1 MEKTK
6 NYIRYDEVLTDEEIL
21 MYAKVIDQFK
31 RENIQFIDVKSIFLK
46 QGIELDVKTND
57 FSLTKMTTEQANII
71 NKRIIEQNYIYNDI
85 NYFILNSANFKNVI
99 FIMDYKAIEVL
110 ANSGIREYQQTLIG
124 ILKTQ
129 LRISYDK
136 DEILTKKRSQW
147 KRKINELESQLS
159 KKR

>member
-57 FSLTKMTTEQANII
+57 FSLTKMTAEQANII

-85 NYFILNSANFKNVI
+85 NYFVLNSANFKNVI

-110 ANSGIREYQQTLIG
+110 ANSGMREYQQTLIG

-147 KRKINELESQLS
+147 KRKIDELESQLS